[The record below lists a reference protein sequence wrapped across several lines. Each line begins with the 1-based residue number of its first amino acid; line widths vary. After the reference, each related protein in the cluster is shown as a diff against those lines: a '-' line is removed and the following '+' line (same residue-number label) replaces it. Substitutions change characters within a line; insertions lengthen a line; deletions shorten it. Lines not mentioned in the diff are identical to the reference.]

1 MENDRHLVNSPWAR
15 RWLAAGAIV
24 LTIVLAYAL
33 RRVLV
38 PLLLAFLLAYALD
51 PLVDR
56 LQRWRIPRSVAAV
69 SVVLGLILVIT
80 GILIVA
86 VPIFTQ
92 QFAEATSTIPQKA
105 VQLRDKVEPLV
116 WTTFHY
122 KVPRTPGE
130 MALRALEAMRSRG
143 LDVVDS
149 LTRAVFSTVQAI
161 VLSLSMLI
169 IPVFTIYLLID
180 FDQVVERSSKL
191 VPRRFYPLV
200 ASVARDIHRTLG
212 HYIRGQITA
221 NLLLATLYAGGL
233 HLVGLPLAVPIGVI
247 TGLLAFVPYVGFG
260 VGFLLAM
267 SLAILELQGI
277 WSVLGVLAVMGIVQ
291 LLDAFIITPRVVGGA
306 VGLKPIEVLLTM
318 MAAGTLFGFVGVL
331 LAVPIGAVIKIMLHH
346 AVHAYLESSYY
357 RQTLSGEIESI
368 PPASVRPEAKGQ
380 AVAAQVRDG

>member
-1 MENDRHLVNSPWAR
+1 MDKERQFINSPSTR
-15 RWLAAGAIV
+15 RWLLIGGFV
-24 LTIVLAYAL
+24 LTIALAYAL

-38 PLLLAFLLAYALD
+38 PLLLAFLIAYALD

-56 LQRWRIPRSVAAV
+56 LERIRVPRSLGAVA
-69 SVVLGLILVIT
+69 VVLGLILILTTVLVI
-80 GILIVA
+80 A

-92 QFAEATSTIPQKA
+92 QFTEATATIPQKA
-105 VQLRDKVEPLV
+105 VQLRDKIEPWI

-130 MALRALEAMRSRG
+130 MALKAFEALRSRG

-180 FDQVVERSSKL
+180 FNQVVERASKL
-191 VPRRFYPLV
+191 VPRRFYP
-200 ASVARDIHRTLG
+200 AIAAVARDIHATLG

-221 NLLLATLYAGGL
+221 NLLLATLYGGGL
-233 HLVGLPLAVPIGVI
+233 YMVGLPLGVPIGVF
-247 TGLLAFVPYVGFG
+247 TGMLAFVPYIGFG
-260 VGFLLAM
+260 IGFLLAM
-267 SLAILELQGI
+267 SLAILEFQGV
-277 WSVLGVLAVMGIVQ
+277 WHVLGVIAVMGLVQ

-331 LAVPIGAVIKIMLHH
+331 LAVPIGAVIKIVLHH
-346 AVHAYLESSYY
+346 AVQAYFDSDYY
-357 RQTLSGEIESI
+357 RQSMP
-368 PPASVRPEAKGQ
+368 PPARVPSKP
-380 AVAAQVRDG
+380 D